1 LHSTSG
7 PPDPLE
13 PLLAR
18 GVELQR
24 LGRHAEA
31 LDAFREGLAMEP
43 GHPVAHLLA
52 GMSSLH
58 LGRWEMGVAHAH
70 VAAAANPHD
79 AAAWCNLALGQREL
93 GRSKEAGYAA
103 RTAITVGP
111 RLANAWIAMGL
122 VQQDAGSP
130 DEARASF
137 ARAIELDPNLASAPL
152 ALGNLERSQGRVDA
166 ALAAYA
172 KAQSLDPGLAEV
184 HYNRG
189 HLAHTVTG
197 DIPAAIASYRE
208 AVAMRPGYAMAH
220 HNLASA
226 LFLAGDFAAAW
237 NEYRWRP
244 PRLQFEE
251 RAPYEPPGAVP
262 PPGSRLMIVA
272 EQGLGDVLFFL
283 RFAARLRDRG
293 VALEFRGDRR
303 LEGMLVRTGIFDRV
317 SSAADDGRDP
327 EVARVLAGDLPL
339 LFAATERGEAPP
351 PLALTADP
359 ERLAIARA
367 RLAAAGPPP
376 YIGLAWRAG
385 RAKTGPEEALLK
397 ELPLPAFGS
406 ALKETRATWISLQR
420 EPRAGERE
428 RLASHLG
435 APVHD
440 FSAVNA
446 DLEDCLAFMAAIDD
460 FAGVSNTN
468 VHFRAGCGRGGHI
481 LVPFPYEWRW
491 MAAGA
496 SRWFPAMRVQRQAV
510 DGSWDD
516 AFAQLARGLA

>member
-1 LHSTSG
+1 M
-7 PPDPLE
+7 
-13 PLLAR
+13 
-18 GVELQR
+18 
-24 LGRHAEA
+24 GRHAEA
-31 LDAFREGLAMEP
+31 LDAFLEGLAMEP
-43 GHPVAHLLA
+43 GHPAAHLLA

-70 VAAAANPHD
+70 VAVAADPRD

-103 RTAITVGP
+103 RTAIAVGP

-122 VQQDAGSP
+122 VQQDAGSL
-130 DEARASF
+130 EESRASF
-137 ARAIELDPNLASAPL
+137 ARAIELDPALASAQL
-152 ALGNLERSQGRVDA
+152 ALGNLEQSQGRVDA

-172 KAQSLDPGLAEV
+172 RAQSLDPRLAEV
-184 HYNRG
+184 PYNRG
-189 HLAHTVTG
+189 NLAHTVTG
-197 DIPAAIASYRE
+197 DIAAAIAGYRE
-208 AVAMRPGYAMAH
+208 AIAMRPGYAIAH

-226 LFLAGDFAAAW
+226 LFLVGDFAAAW

-244 PRLQFEE
+244 PRLQVEA
-251 RAPYEPPGAVP
+251 RTPYEPPGAIP
-262 PPGSRLMIVA
+262 SPGSRLTILA

-283 RFAARLRDRG
+283 RFAPRLRDRG
-293 VALEFRGDRR
+293 VLLEFRGDRR
-303 LEGMLVRTGIFDRV
+303 LEGMLARTGIFDRV
-317 SSAADDGRDP
+317 SAIADDGRDP
-327 EVARVLAGDLPL
+327 QVARVLAGDLPSL
-339 LFAATERGEAPP
+339 LEGNERRDAPP
-351 PLALTADP
+351 PLALTPDP
-359 ERLAIARA
+359 ERLAIARS

-385 RAKTGPEEALLK
+385 RAKTGPEDALLK
-397 ELPLPAFGS
+397 ELPLPGFGS
-406 ALKETRATWISLQR
+406 ALKAVRATWISLQR

-428 RLASHLG
+428 LLASHLG

-440 FSAVNA
+440 FSTVNA

-468 VHFRAGCGRGGHI
+468 VHFRAGCGGGGHV

-491 MAAGA
+491 MASGP
-496 SRWFPAMRVQRQAV
+496 SRWFPRMRVHRQAV

-516 AFAQLARGLA
+516 AFAQLARDLA